1 VRIVQAAVL
10 LLTLA
15 ACVDRRSPVIPAE
28 ALEPCETAAD
38 CGGGIWT
45 CDRPINAAKGTCVR
59 IINAAPTIDAGAP
72 D

>member
-1 VRIVQAAVL
+1 VCIAPAIL

-15 ACVDRRSPVIPAE
+15 ACVDRRYPVIPAE

-38 CGGGIWT
+38 CGRGIWT

-59 IINAAPTIDAGAP
+59 IINAVPGPVAGGP
-72 D
+72 V